1 MGVGDLEPPPTP
13 MHPMKPP
20 HSQYSLAM
28 DEVQEEEEE
37 KRGEARSSPPSNVQ
51 CLNPPP
57 HVPIGSIW

>member
-1 MGVGDLEPPPTP
+1 MGVGDLEPPTP

-37 KRGEARSSPPSNVQ
+37 KREGRQEAPPPSNVQ
-51 CLNPPP
+51 FLNPPL

>member
-1 MGVGDLEPPPTP
+1 MGVGDLEPPTP

-37 KRGEARSSPPSNVQ
+37 KRGEARSPPPSNVQ
-51 CLNPPP
+51 FLNPPP

>member
-1 MGVGDLEPPPTP
+1 
-13 MHPMKPP
+13 MHAMKPP

-37 KRGEARSSPPSNVQ
+37 KRGEARSPPPPSNVQ
-51 CLNPPP
+51 FLNPPP